1 MIFIEVD
8 IGNMKG
14 NLHIYTT
21 LKLFMFVCVFYL
33 VGMLIVVLHIPR
45 LILPG
50 LYSLPPTTEE
60 KQIPWE
66 CVENERLS
74 RIWCGGEA
82 FINLFFYNVF
92 YLLMQLAYFFAV
104 LITVNVYQVLH
115 DNHREFMKRTLLNPK
130 IIAFLT
136 LMLINYLLPC
146 IFLVLDIGFDSYCP
160 AGFNIPF
167 Q

>member
-1 MIFIEVD
+1 MISIEVD
-8 IGNMKG
+8 IGNIKG

-50 LYSLPPTTEE
+50 IYSPSPPPTE
-60 KQIPWE
+60 IPWD

-92 YLLMQLAYFFAV
+92 Y
-104 LITVNVYQVLH
+104 
-115 DNHREFMKRTLLNPK
+115 
-130 IIAFLT
+130 FLT
-136 LMLINYLLPC
+136 
-146 IFLVLDIGFDSYCP
+146 
-160 AGFNIPF
+160 
-167 Q
+167 

>member
-1 MIFIEVD
+1 MISIEVG
-8 IGNMKG
+8 IGNIKG

-50 LYSLPPTTEE
+50 LYSLSSST
-60 KQIPWE
+60 KIPWQ

-82 FINLFFYNVF
+82 FINLFFYNVL

-115 DNHREFMKRTLLNPK
+115 DNHREFMKRTLLDPK

-136 LMLINYLLPC
+136 LMLINYLLPW
-146 IFLVLDIGFDSYCP
+146 IFLVLDINFDSYCP